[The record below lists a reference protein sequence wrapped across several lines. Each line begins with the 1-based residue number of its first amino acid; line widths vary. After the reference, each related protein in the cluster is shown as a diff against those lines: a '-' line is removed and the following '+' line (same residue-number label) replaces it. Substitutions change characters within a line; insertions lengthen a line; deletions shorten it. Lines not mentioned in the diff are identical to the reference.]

1 MDNEVLREAAEH
13 LHQAALKLL
22 ALSREQSRT
31 TASVTPSA
39 ATQVSPSAAVA
50 VSTILTTPASSLQPG
65 DQMVADLFHAAHCS
79 TCAAAL
85 GVLLAQC
92 RTHALAAGGRTSTS
106 ASEALRPFVVTS
118 QRGGAPSPLSA
129 SSEDKYC
136 CTWHAGRPH
145 PAEVR

>member
-79 TCAAAL
+79 TCAESL

-92 RTHALAAGGRTSTS
+92 RTHALAADGQSLT
-106 ASEALRPFVVTS
+106 
-118 QRGGAPSPLSA
+118 
-129 SSEDKYC
+129 
-136 CTWHAGRPH
+136 
-145 PAEVR
+145 